1 MRILE
6 RDRDYWGQ
14 GGGVTFSGGEPLNQ
28 PEFLLAALD
37 ACRKSYIHT
46 AIETSAHADARL
58 VLEVARRSDWM
69 FVDLKHMDS
78 ARHQDEIGVGNE
90 QVLANL
96 DALASSPRETRVVV
110 RIPIVPGFNDS
121 LENLTE
127 SARFLAGL
135 QLTDV
140 NLLPFHRMAESKY
153 AQLGMDYAHALTK
166 PPSAHEMEV
175 HRQIFVSAG
184 LNCHVGAETPY

>member
-1 MRILE
+1 
-6 RDRDYWGQ
+6 
-14 GGGVTFSGGEPLNQ
+14 
-28 PEFLLAALD
+28 
-37 ACRKSYIHT
+37 
-46 AIETSAHADARL
+46 
-58 VLEVARRSDWM
+58 LEVARRSDWM

-78 ARHQDEIGVGNE
+78 APHKSEIGVGNE

-96 DALASSPRETRVVV
+96 DALANSPRETRVVV
-110 RIPIVPGFNDS
+110 RIPIIPDFNDS
-121 LENLTE
+121 LENLTD

-135 QLTDV
+135 RLTEV

-175 HRQIFVSAG
+175 HRQIFVGAG